1 MLDSLMSRSHLVSFR
16 PTSRRQRQA
25 GYYVPSRVACLNVDL
40 SYLSALWVS
49 CCTSAFDTPWTLLV
63 LVPLSFSSC
72 SSSPPGLTCGTPNTL
87 HHPSTGFQGGR
98 NPDGTFPLIDGIPVP
113 RTDNCIN
120 TALVIQCSCRMSSRS
135 YNTRAGTYGG
145 EVTTLTGRCEVLR
158 AQTDLVK
165 RVVPISAPFTGALSC
180 DRYPR
185 RAEEN
190 PASRRSLRHHR
201 SIIRRTVRHPRETRI
216 WTRR

>member
-1 MLDSLMSRSHLVSFR
+1 MSQCR
-16 PTSRRQRQA
+16 PIL
-25 GYYVPSRVACLNVDL
+25 PLC
-40 SYLSALWVS
+40 ALGL
-49 CCTSAFDTPWTLLV
+49 CCTSALDTPWTLLV

-72 SSSPPGLTCGTPNTL
+72 SSSPTPNTL

-120 TALVIQCSCRMSSRS
+120 TALVIQCSCRISSRS

-145 EVTTLTGRCEVLR
+145 EVTTLTRRCEVLR

-165 RVVPISAPFTGALSC
+165 RVVLISALFTGALPC
-180 DRYPR
+180 YRCPR

-190 PASRRSLRHHR
+190 PALRRSLRHHG
-201 SIIRRTVRHPRETRI
+201 SIVRRTVRHPRETRI
-216 WTRR
+216 LYGLGDEEA